1 MRAYNAKAVEL
12 VGIVLVFGIAL
23 VIAVTVA
30 HGQNLSTD
38 QKSYFDNH
46 GSFAGS
52 SVRNGNTTSGYDRNG
67 HFDGSAIRNSDGTT
81 SLYDRNGHFTGS
93 VSQTGPRSGRDR

>member
-1 MRAYNAKAVEL
+1 MRAYSANAVEL
-12 VGIVLVFGIAL
+12 VGTVLLFAIAIVL
-23 VIAVTVA
+23 AVTVA

-38 QKSYFDNH
+38 QKSFFDNH

-52 SVRNGNTTSGYDRNG
+52 SVRNGNTTSAYDARG

-93 VSQTGPRSGRDR
+93 VTQTGPRGR